1 MKNKQES
8 LRFVAI
14 LINAEFKSEAGT
26 VKLKIQNGVA
36 VDPQSELDDRAHVYR
51 DPLGN
56 IYNASLSLTD
66 LQLGKNSYYKL
77 QVLESN
83 SESYKR

>member
-1 MKNKQES
+1 MI
-8 LRFVAI
+8 FVI
-14 LINAEFKSEAGT
+14 TFTNTGYKSEAGT
-26 VKLKIQNGVA
+26 VKLKIQNGLA

-51 DPLGN
+51 DPNGN

-66 LQLGKNSYYKL
+66 LQTGKNSYYKL

-83 SESYKR
+83 DSRKR